1 MSAHLTLAVAL
12 RVVGAAA
19 RLAPASERAALLGEW
34 RAELWHRAHRL
45 QREGRWNPATAA
57 ALLLRSLGS
66 IPDAVDLRLCGPDG
80 AADPW
85 AEGARAGR
93 RLAGYSAALACAALA
108 VAVSAFTCA
117 LASALMSGGAPPA
130 WTRID
135 AVART
140 FVLAVAALW
149 SVALVGGS
157 SLAAHRLSPA
167 TRPGAMLSASG
178 LLGLC
183 LALLGATQAASAAAP
198 TSILATADLP
208 LRAAVAWLAAWTTSV
223 LAFSTLHRRPAPA
236 RPT

>member
-1 MSAHLTLAVAL
+1 MSARLILAVAL
-12 RVVGAAA
+12 RVVEAAA
-19 RLAPASERAALLGEW
+19 RLAPATERAALLGEW
-34 RAELWHRAHRL
+34 RAELWHRAQRL

-66 IPDAVDLRLCGPDG
+66 VPDAVDLRLCGPDG

-85 AEGARAGR
+85 VEGR
-93 RLAGYSAALACAALA
+93 RLAGTTAALLCATLA
-108 VAVSAFTCA
+108 VAASAFTCA
-117 LASALMSGGAPPA
+117 LASALLSGGAPPA

-140 FVLAVAALW
+140 FILSIAALW

-157 SLAAHRLSPA
+157 TLAAHRLSPA
-167 TRPGAMLSASG
+167 TRPGAILSASG

-183 LALLGATQAASAAAP
+183 LALLGATHAASAAAP

-208 LRAAVAWLAAWTTSV
+208 LRAALAWLAAWTTSA

-236 RPT
+236 RRT